1 MLEGLVLF
9 INYIR
14 VLTDRHLLLF
24 TAWKEFWK
32 GMKDT
37 HMQRGSFLEMITVI
51 TINQMYAMHT
61 SDYHFK
67 AKVAFRF
74 FFFFE
79 VLELIT

>member
-1 MLEGLVLF
+1 MLKGFVLF
-9 INYIR
+9 ISYIR
-14 VLTDRHLLLF
+14 VLTDRHYLLF
-24 TAWKEFWK
+24 TAWKESWK

-37 HMQRGSFLEMITVI
+37 HMQRGSFLEMITAI

-67 AKVAFRF
+67 AKVVFLF
-74 FFFFE
+74 FL